1 MVNTSTVL
9 FPQSQ
14 NHGMGWVGRDLKGHL
29 VPPPATHRDRRMGRV
44 SPSPL
49 RWDPSGNIVSSS
61 GVPAQEGPGAAG
73 GVQRRRR
80 SSSKGWSPSALE
92 PGWESW
98 GCSPGEE
105 KAPGRAQSPLQG
117 LKGLQQS
124 WRGTGARAG
133 GTGHRE
139 WLPTARGQGWMG
151 SWEGIVP
158 WEGGQ
163 ALAQGAQSSCSCPI
177 PGIAPFRVGRGR
189 DFPDPAGP
197 ARTPQTRPA
206 PALSRASRRS
216 RETSQHGAGGQRE
229 PAVVR
234 PGAGGYRDTEIKRRE
249 LPRGSPS
256 APFLPRCRVEK
267 YRPQALSELVSH
279 RDILSTVQRFISEDR
294 LPHLLLYGPPGTGK
308 TSTILACARQ
318 LYREREFGS
327 MVLELNA
334 SDDRGI
340 DIVRGPIL
348 SFASTRTIFKKGFK
362 LVILD
367 EADAMTQ
374 DAQNALR
381 RVIEKF
387 TENTRFCLI
396 CNYLSKIIPAL
407 QSRCTRFR
415 FGPLTPELMVPR
427 LQHVIQEEGVDVT
440 EDGMKALV
448 TLSSGDMRRAL
459 NILQSTSMAFGKVT
473 EENVYTCTGH
483 PLKSDIANILDW
495 MLNQDFST
503 AYRQIMELKTLKGLA
518 LQDILTEI
526 HLFVHRVDFPP
537 SIRIQLLIKLADI
550 EYRLAAGTSEKIQL
564 SSLIAA
570 FQVTRDLVV
579 AEA

>member
-1 MVNTSTVL
+1 M
-9 FPQSQ
+9 
-14 NHGMGWVGRDLKGHL
+14 
-29 VPPPATHRDRRMGRV
+29 A
-44 SPSPL
+44 
-49 RWDPSGNIVSSS
+49 
-61 GVPAQEGPGAAG
+61 
-73 GVQRRRR
+73 
-80 SSSKGWSPSALE
+80 
-92 PGWESW
+92 
-98 GCSPGEE
+98 
-105 KAPGRAQSPLQG
+105 
-117 LKGLQQS
+117 
-124 WRGTGARAG
+124 
-133 GTGHRE
+133 
-139 WLPTARGQGWMG
+139 
-151 SWEGIVP
+151 
-158 WEGGQ
+158 
-163 ALAQGAQSSCSCPI
+163 
-177 PGIAPFRVGRGR
+177 
-189 DFPDPAGP
+189 PAGS
-197 ARTPQTRPA
+197 AN
-206 PALSRASRRS
+206 
-216 RETSQHGAGGQRE
+216 
-229 PAVVR
+229 
-234 PGAGGYRDTEIKRRE
+234 
-249 LPRGSPS
+249 LPW
-256 APFLPRCRVEK
+256 VEK

-503 AYRQIMELKTLKGLA
+503 AYRKIMELKTLKGLA

-526 HLFVHRVDFPP
+526 HLFVHRGGERLQMILERPNSPLPFTECFLLSTVDFPP